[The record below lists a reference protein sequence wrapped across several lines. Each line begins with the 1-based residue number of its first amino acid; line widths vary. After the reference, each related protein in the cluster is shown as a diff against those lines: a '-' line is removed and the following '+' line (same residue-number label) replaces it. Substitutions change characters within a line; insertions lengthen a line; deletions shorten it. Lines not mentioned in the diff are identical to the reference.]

1 MVGRGLCVSR
11 ALAEWAGPPHTRGA
25 GSDGEGGANS
35 NSFPTHFFLDSPELA
50 GPPNPL
56 AHGIR
61 SPDLS
66 PGATHDLEVFIDEVD
81 NGEQTVV
88 VVVEAG
94 TEDHRADNVGHG
106 AAHHKRGVEGL
117 A

>member
-1 MVGRGLCVSR
+1 MCQQSPCRVGG
-11 ALAEWAGPPHTRGA
+11 AAAYIGGA

-35 NSFPTHFFLDSPELA
+35 NSFPTHFFPDSPELA

-66 PGATHDLEVFIDEVD
+66 PGAAHDLEVFIDEVD
-81 NGEQTVV
+81 NG
-88 VVVEAG
+88 
-94 TEDHRADNVGHG
+94 
-106 AAHHKRGVEGL
+106 
-117 A
+117 